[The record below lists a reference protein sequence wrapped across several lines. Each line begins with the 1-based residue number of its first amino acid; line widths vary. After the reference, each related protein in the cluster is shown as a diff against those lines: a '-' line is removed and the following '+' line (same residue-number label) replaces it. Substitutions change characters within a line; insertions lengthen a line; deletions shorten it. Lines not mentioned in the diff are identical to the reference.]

1 MENLKPETRAGVL
14 VEALPYLQEYN
25 GKIVVVKYGGNAM
38 INEDLKQ
45 AVIRDIVLL
54 NLVGV
59 KVVLVHGG
67 GPEIGELL
75 KKTGKESKFIK
86 GLRYTDKETMEAVQ
100 MVLCGKLNKNLV
112 TLLKNA

>member
-1 MENLKPETRAGVL
+1 MENLKAETRAGVL

-67 GPEIGELL
+67 DRGTFKEDRKRVQIHQGSALYRQRDDGSGPDGP
-75 KKTGKESKFIK
+75 
-86 GLRYTDKETMEAVQ
+86 LRKAQ
-100 MVLCGKLNKNLV
+100 
-112 TLLKNA
+112 

>member
-14 VEALPYLQEYN
+14 VEALPYLQDYY

-38 INEDLKQ
+38 INEELKQ

-54 NLVGV
+54 NLVGI

-75 KKTGKESKFIK
+75 
-86 GLRYTDKETMEAVQ
+86 
-100 MVLCGKLNKNLV
+100 
-112 TLLKNA
+112 